1 MPQSGIAQL
10 YGNCILY
17 ILKNDQGLKSED
29 FIFLSPPLPMDIN
42 NSSKSLGK
50 NHKEIYT

>member
-1 MPQSGIAQL
+1 MPNSGIAQL

-29 FIFLSPPLPMDIN
+29 FIFLSPPLPIDIN
-42 NSSKSLGK
+42 NNSKSLGK
-50 NHKEIYT
+50 KS